1 MSLVQKATNYFK
13 EVRVETSKVSWP
25 NRKEIRQSTIVVL
38 ITCAILAALIF
49 VIDQV
54 FVRLLG
60 LLFG

>member
-1 MSLVQKATNYFK
+1 MSLVQRAASYFK
-13 EVRVETSKVSWP
+13 EVRVETGKVSWP

-60 LLFG
+60 LVFG

>member
-1 MSLVQKATNYFK
+1 MSLVQRATSYFK
-13 EVRVETSKVSWP
+13 EVRVEASKVSWP

-49 VIDQV
+49 VYDQV

-60 LLFG
+60 LIFG

>member
-1 MSLVQKATNYFK
+1 MSVVQRVTDYVK
-13 EVRVETSKVSWP
+13 EVRAETLKVSWP
-25 NRKEIRQSTIVVL
+25 NRKEVRQATIVVL
-38 ITCAILAALIF
+38 IACSILASLIF

>member
-1 MSLVQKATNYFK
+1 MSLVQRATSYFK
-13 EVRVETSKVSWP
+13 EVRAETSKVSWP

-60 LLFG
+60 LVFG